1 MRNVQVGPGV
11 RAVLATEEQLADIV
25 KFCTDPEEFG
35 ILGIDVT
42 YNIGDFYVTTTSYQ
56 HLSMIDKSTGK
67 HPTFPGPMMI
77 HTDEK
82 QATFHYFAS
91 TLRENNSDIENILFV
106 RSDRQR
112 SMENG
117 LAPQM
122 PIAQFLAC

>member
-1 MRNVQVGPGV
+1 
-11 RAVLATEEQLADIV
+11 
-25 KFCTDPEEFG
+25 
-35 ILGIDVT
+35 
-42 YNIGDFYVTTTSYQ
+42 
-56 HLSMIDKSTGK
+56 MIDKSTGK

-106 RSDRQR
+106 GSDRQR

-122 PIAQFLAC
+122 SIALFLACKKHEEDNVKMKLAALGILNKCDFLADIFGDNTSRGLVDSESKEDF